1 MSDDYAQKP
10 AQEYGTTRVSSST
23 GNSIQNLLVTLSVAG
38 LWLLVTAAA
47 PEGGYGASDYE
58 YPSTYWDKYRKYAVS
73 VGAAGLGLGLIALLM
88 TRFKPD
94 MSDKKMLSIKSTD
107 VSVLGAFSIFFVL
120 WWGVGAGVCTFKSPF
135 APDPATNPAGNGYFS
150 VWTGFLASLLL
161 LSETM
166 SIGDAKSLKGRAAG
180 LFFAAVMLLIATIK
194 YVDPN
199 DGVEFPSATAAT
211 DDIAIFSMASAAATI
226 LITILI
232 IFADM
237 KESAIQTIIPILVLL
252 WAATAGVLTFRSG
265 SPFIGMN
272 NGYFASWFG
281 FFMAAQMTGSASGP
295 LNSKIFQILALS
307 AVVVLSAYFYMEDGQ
322 VSDVTNPVV
331 DGDTQMVFQDNIVPD
346 RQAYMIAVG
355 ALAGFLA
362 LFHYWCSVFKPALLE
377 TVLFN
382 VSDSPVSMRRAMAIF
397 LVPWVA
403 AGAIVGTFFVTGG
416 GLFLNPSMTAN
427 GYFSIWLLLIAC
439 LAHLGSEAESA
450 VENAR
455 AVANADALSSSMF
468 AFLFASVI
476 VLGWL
481 LQAGGVIQAGRSA
494 DVDGMFGEYVYSLV
508 LVCISAFVALYH
520 LVLKEPLPL
529 VNKIATPLLALGWL
543 GAAGV
548 LTFRDSAGFS
558 VAGNGFFA
566 VYVGL
571 FLSFALVGKV
581 HLSPARDDPPAAHA
595 VISDAA

>member
-10 AQEYGTTRVSSST
+10 TQEYGTTRSSST

-47 PEGGYGASDYE
+47 PEGGYGAPDYE

-73 VGAAGLGLGLIALLM
+73 VGAVGLGLGLIALLM

-135 APDPATNPAGNGYFS
+135 APDGTSAVSAGNGYFS

-161 LSETM
+161 LSKTM

-194 YVDPN
+194 HVDPN
-199 DGVEFPSATAAT
+199 DGVAGPSTPPTAT
-211 DDIAIFSMASAAATI
+211 DDIAIFGMASAAATI

-232 IFADM
+232 IFTDM
-237 KESAIQTIIPILVLL
+237 KESAIQTLIPILVLL

-265 SPFIGMN
+265 SPFTGMN
-272 NGYFASWFG
+272 NGYFSSWFG

-295 LNSKIFQILALS
+295 LNSNIFQILALGV
-307 AVVVLSAYFYMEDGQ
+307 VVVLSAYFYQGA
-322 VSDVTNPVV
+322 VTTPVAAGVV
-331 DGDTQMVFQDNIVPD
+331 DMVYQDNIVPD

-355 ALAGFLA
+355 AVAGFLA

-403 AGAIVGTFFVTGG
+403 AGAIVGTFRVTGG
-416 GLFLNPSMTAN
+416 GIFAVPALTAN

-439 LAHLGSEAESA
+439 LAHLGSEVESA

-476 VLGWL
+476 VLGSL
-481 LQAGGVIQAGRSA
+481 LQDQENVIQEGRSD
-494 DVDGMFGEYVYSLV
+494 DVRGMFGEYVYSLV
-508 LVCISAFVALYH
+508 LVCISAFVGLYH

-581 HLSPARDDPPAAHA
+581 HPSPALDAPPAADA
-595 VISDAA
+595 VISAA

>member
-1 MSDDYAQKP
+1 MSDDYVQKP
-10 AQEYGTTRVSSST
+10 TQEYGTTRAST

-47 PEGGYGASDYE
+47 PQGGYGAPDYE

-73 VGAAGLGLGLIALLM
+73 VGAVGLGLGLIALLM

-120 WWGVGAGVCTFKSPF
+120 WWGVGAGVCTFKEPF
-135 APDPATNPAGNGYFS
+135 APPAVPAGNGYFS
-150 VWTGFLASLLL
+150 VWVGFLASLLL

-194 YVDPN
+194 HVDPN
-199 DGVEFPSATAAT
+199 DGVAGPNGTAT
-211 DDIAIFSMASAAATI
+211 DDIAIFGMASAAATI
-226 LITILI
+226 LITILV

-237 KESAIQTIIPILVLL
+237 KESAIQTLIPILVLL

-272 NGYFASWFG
+272 NGYFSSWFG

-295 LNSKIFQILALS
+295 LNSNIFQILALGV
-307 AVVVLSAYFYMEDGQ
+307 VVVLSAYFP
-322 VSDVTNPVV
+322 VSNPVS
-331 DGDTQMVFQDNIVPD
+331 GNTQMVYENNIVPD
-346 RQAYMIAVG
+346 NKAYMIAVG
-355 ALAGFLA
+355 AVAGFLA

-403 AGAIVGTFFVTGG
+403 AGAIVGTFGVTGG
-416 GLFLNPSMTAN
+416 GIFADPALTAN

-476 VLGWL
+476 VLGSL
-481 LQAGGVIQAGRSA
+481 LQYDVIQAGRSA
-494 DVDGMFGEYVYSLV
+494 DVNGMFGEYVYSLV

-548 LTFRDSAGFS
+548 LTFRDSAPGFS

-581 HLSPARDDPPAAHA
+581 HLSPARDDPPAADA
-595 VISDAA
+595 VISAA

>member
-10 AQEYGTTRVSSST
+10 TQEYGTTRVSSST

-47 PEGGYGASDYE
+47 PLSGYGAPDYE
-58 YPSTYWDKYRKYAVS
+58 YPSTHWDKYRKYAVS
-73 VGAAGLGLGLIALLM
+73 VGAVGLGIGLIALLM
-88 TRFKPD
+88 TRFTPD

-107 VSVLGAFSIFFVL
+107 VSVLGAVSIFFVL

-135 APDPATNPAGNGYFS
+135 APDGTPAVPAGNGYFS

-166 SIGDAKSLKGRAAG
+166 SIGDAKSLKGRATG

-194 YVDPN
+194 HVDPN
-199 DGVEFPSATAAT
+199 DDVAGPNGTAT
-211 DDIAIFSMASAAATI
+211 DDIAIFGMASAAATI

-237 KESAIQTIIPILVLL
+237 KESAIQTFIPILVLL
-252 WAATAGVLTFRSG
+252 WAATAGVLTFRSD
-265 SPFIGMN
+265 SPFTGMN
-272 NGYFASWFG
+272 NGYFSSWFG

-295 LNSKIFQILALS
+295 LNSNIFQILALGV
-307 AVVVLSAYFYMEDGQ
+307 VVVLSAYFYQGA
-322 VSDVTNPVV
+322 VTTPVDTGVV
-331 DGDTQMVFQDNIVPD
+331 DMVYQDNIVPD
-346 RQAYMIAVG
+346 DQAYMIAVG
-355 ALAGFLA
+355 PVAGFLA
-362 LFHYWCSVFKPALLE
+362 LFHYWCSVFKPTLLE

-403 AGAIVGTFFVTGG
+403 AGAIVGTFGVTGG
-416 GLFLNPSMTAN
+416 GIFAVPASTAN
-427 GYFSIWLLLIAC
+427 GYFSIWLLLVAC
-439 LAHLGSEAESA
+439 LAHLGREAEAA

-476 VLGWL
+476 VLGSL
-481 LQAGGVIQAGRSA
+481 LQENVIQEGRSD
-494 DVDGMFGEYVYSLV
+494 DVRGMFGEYVYSLV
-508 LVCISAFVALYH
+508 LVCISAFIALYH

-581 HLSPARDDPPAAHA
+581 HLSPARDDPPAADA
-595 VISDAA
+595 VISAA

>member
-10 AQEYGTTRVSSST
+10 TQEYGTTRVSSST

-47 PEGGYGASDYE
+47 PQGGYGAPDYE

-73 VGAAGLGLGLIALLM
+73 VGAVGLGLGLIALLM

-120 WWGVGAGVCTFKSPF
+120 WWGVGAGVCTFKEPF
-135 APDPATNPAGNGYFS
+135 APPAVPAGNGYFS

-199 DGVEFPSATAAT
+199 DGVEFPSAGPQTQTT
-211 DDIAIFSMASAAATI
+211 DDIAIFGMASAAATI

-237 KESAIQTIIPILVLL
+237 KESAIQTLIPILVLL

-265 SPFIGMN
+265 SPFTGMN
-272 NGYFASWFG
+272 NGYFSSWFG

-295 LNSKIFQILALS
+295 LNSKIFQILALGV
-307 AVVVLSAYFYMEDGQ
+307 VVVLSAYFYQGA
-322 VSDVTNPVV
+322 VTTPVDTGVV
-331 DGDTQMVFQDNIVPD
+331 DMVYQDNIVPD
-346 RQAYMIAVG
+346 DQAYMIAVG
-355 ALAGFLA
+355 ALAGLLA

-382 VSDSPVSMRRAMAIF
+382 VADSPVTMRRAIAIF
-397 LVPWVA
+397 LVPWTA
-403 AGAIVGTFFVTGG
+403 AGAIVGTFNLLGG
-416 GLFLNPSMTAN
+416 GIFAAPATTPN
-427 GYFSIWLLLIAC
+427 GYFGSWMLLVAC
-439 LAHLGSEAESA
+439 LANLGNEAEGYAES
-450 VENAR
+450 AR
-455 AVANADALSSSMF
+455 AVATADALSSTMF

-476 VLGWL
+476 LLGSL
-481 LQAGGVIQAGRSA
+481 LQEGIIQDGPSA
-494 DVDGMFGEYVYSLV
+494 DTSGVFGEYVYALV

-529 VNKIATPLLALGWL
+529 VNKIATPLLALGWVA
-543 GAAGV
+543 AAGV
-548 LTFRDSAGFS
+548 LTFREPSAIGLA

-566 VYVGL
+566 VYIGL
-571 FLSFALVGKV
+571 FLSFALVVKV
-581 HLSPARDDPPAAHA
+581 HFSPARNHPADDDATSAA
-595 VISDAA
+595 

>member
-1 MSDDYAQKP
+1 M
-10 AQEYGTTRVSSST
+10 G
-23 GNSIQNLLVTLSVAG
+23 
-38 LWLLVTAAA
+38 
-47 PEGGYGASDYE
+47 
-58 YPSTYWDKYRKYAVS
+58 
-73 VGAAGLGLGLIALLM
+73 
-88 TRFKPD
+88 
-94 MSDKKMLSIKSTD
+94 
-107 VSVLGAFSIFFVL
+107 
-120 WWGVGAGVCTFKSPF
+120 GVCTFKEPF
-135 APDPATNPAGNGYFS
+135 APPAVPAGNGYFS
-150 VWTGFLASLLL
+150 VWVGFLASLLL

-199 DGVEFPSATAAT
+199 DGVEFPSAGPNGTAT
-211 DDIAIFSMASAAATI
+211 DDIAIFGMASAAATI

-232 IFADM
+232 IFADI
-237 KESAIQTIIPILVLL
+237 KESAIQTLIPILVLL

-272 NGYFASWFG
+272 NGYFSSWFG

-295 LNSKIFQILALS
+295 LNSNIFQILALGV
-307 AVVVLSAYFYMEDGQ
+307 VVVLSAYF
-322 VSDVTNPVV
+322 PVETS
-331 DGDTQMVFQDNIVPD
+331 DGDDASVTTTPGVEMVYQNNIVPD
-346 RQAYMIAVG
+346 DKAYMIAVG
-355 ALAGFLA
+355 AVAGFLA

-382 VSDSPVSMRRAMAIF
+382 VSDSPISMRRAMAIF

-403 AGAIVGTFFVTGG
+403 AGAIVGTFDVTVGG
-416 GLFLNPSMTAN
+416 IFDDPALTAN

-450 VENAR
+450 V
-455 AVANADALSSSMF
+455 ANADALSSSMF

-476 VLGWL
+476 VLGSL
-481 LQAGGVIQAGRSA
+481 LQYDVIQAGRSA
-494 DVDGMFGEYVYSLV
+494 DVNGMFGEYVYSLV
-508 LVCISAFVALYH
+508 LVCISAFVGLYH

-566 VYVGL
+566 VYV
-571 FLSFALVGKV
+571 
-581 HLSPARDDPPAAHA
+581 
-595 VISDAA
+595 

>member
-1 MSDDYAQKP
+1 
-10 AQEYGTTRVSSST
+10 
-23 GNSIQNLLVTLSVAG
+23 
-38 LWLLVTAAA
+38 
-47 PEGGYGASDYE
+47 
-58 YPSTYWDKYRKYAVS
+58 
-73 VGAAGLGLGLIALLM
+73 M
-88 TRFKPD
+88 TRFKLD

-107 VSVLGAFSIFFVL
+107 VSVLGAFSIFFCIL
-120 WWGVGAGVCTFKSPF
+120 TLHGAGVCTFKSPF
-135 APDPATNPAGNGYFS
+135 APDGTSAVSAGNGYFS

-161 LSETM
+161 LSKTM

-199 DGVEFPSATAAT
+199 DGVEFPSAGPQTQTT
-211 DDIAIFSMASAAATI
+211 DDIAIFGMASAAATI

-237 KESAIQTIIPILVLL
+237 KESAIQTLIPILVLL

-265 SPFIGMN
+265 SPFTGMN
-272 NGYFASWFG
+272 NGYFSSWFG

-295 LNSKIFQILALS
+295 LNSNIFQILALGV
-307 AVVVLSAYFYMEDGQ
+307 VVVLSAYF
-322 VSDVTNPVV
+322 PVETS
-331 DGDTQMVFQDNIVPD
+331 DGDDASVTTTPGVEMVYQNNIVPD
-346 RQAYMIAVG
+346 DKAYMIAVG
-355 ALAGFLA
+355 AVAGFLA

-403 AGAIVGTFFVTGG
+403 ARAIVGTFGVTGG
-416 GLFLNPSMTAN
+416 GIFVAPATTAN
-427 GYFSIWLLLIAC
+427 GYFSIWLLLVAC
-439 LAHLGSEAESA
+439 LAHLGSEAEAA

-476 VLGWL
+476 VLGSL
-481 LQAGGVIQAGRSA
+481 LQDQDNVIQEGRSD
-494 DVDGMFGEYVYSLV
+494 DVRGMFGEYVYSLV
-508 LVCISAFVALYH
+508 LVCISAFVGLYH

-581 HLSPARDDPPAAHA
+581 HLSPARDDPPAADA
-595 VISDAA
+595 VISAA

>member
-10 AQEYGTTRVSSST
+10 TQEYGTTRDSSST

-47 PEGGYGASDYE
+47 PQGGYGAPDYE

-73 VGAAGLGLGLIALLM
+73 VGAVGLGLGLIALLM

-120 WWGVGAGVCTFKSPF
+120 WWGVGAGVCTFKEPF
-135 APDPATNPAGNGYFS
+135 APPAVPAGNGYFS
-150 VWTGFLASLLL
+150 VWVGFLASLLL

-194 YVDPN
+194 HVDPN
-199 DGVEFPSATAAT
+199 DGVAGPNGTAA
-211 DDIAIFSMASAAATI
+211 DDISIFGMASAAATI
-226 LITILI
+226 LITLLI

-237 KESAIQTIIPILVLL
+237 KEAAVQTLVPILVLL

-265 SPFIGMN
+265 SPFTGMN
-272 NGYFASWFG
+272 NGYFSSWFG

-295 LNSKIFQILALS
+295 LNSNIFQILALGV
-307 AVVVLSAYFYMEDGQ
+307 VVVLSAYFYQGA
-322 VSDVTNPVV
+322 VTTPVDAGVV
-331 DGDTQMVFQDNIVPD
+331 DMVYQDNIVPD
-346 RQAYMIAVG
+346 DQAYMIAVG
-355 ALAGFLA
+355 AVAGFLA

-403 AGAIVGTFFVTGG
+403 AGAIVGTFRVTGG
-416 GLFLNPSMTAN
+416 GIFDVPANTAN

-476 VLGWL
+476 VLGSL
-481 LQAGGVIQAGRSA
+481 LQEDVIQAGRSA
-494 DVDGMFGEYVYSLV
+494 DMFGEYVYSLV
-508 LVCISAFVALYH
+508 LVCISAFVGLYH

-581 HLSPARDDPPAAHA
+581 HLSPARDDPPAADA
-595 VISDAA
+595 VISAA

>member
-10 AQEYGTTRVSSST
+10 TQEYGTTRDSST

-47 PEGGYGASDYE
+47 PQGGYGAPDYE

-73 VGAAGLGLGLIALLM
+73 VGAVGLGLGLIALLM

-135 APDPATNPAGNGYFS
+135 APDGTSAVPAGNGYFS

-161 LSETM
+161 LSKTM

-199 DGVEFPSATAAT
+199 DGVEFPSAGPQTQTT
-211 DDIAIFSMASAAATI
+211 DDIAIFGMASAAATI
-226 LITILI
+226 LITIMI

-237 KESAIQTIIPILVLL
+237 KESAIQTLIPILVLL

-265 SPFIGMN
+265 SPFTGMN
-272 NGYFASWFG
+272 NGYFSSWFG

-295 LNSKIFQILALS
+295 LNSNIFQILALGV
-307 AVVVLSAYFYMEDGQ
+307 VVVLSAYFYQGA
-322 VSDVTNPVV
+322 VTTPVAAGVV
-331 DGDTQMVFQDNIVPD
+331 DMVYQDNIVPD

-355 ALAGFLA
+355 AVAGFLA

-403 AGAIVGTFFVTGG
+403 AGAIVGTFGVTGG
-416 GLFLNPSMTAN
+416 GIFVAPATTAN
-427 GYFSIWLLLIAC
+427 GYFSIWLLLVAC
-439 LAHLGSEAESA
+439 LAHLGSEAEAA
-450 VENAR
+450 VENVR

-476 VLGWL
+476 VLGSL
-481 LQAGGVIQAGRSA
+481 LQDQDNVIQEGRSD
-494 DVDGMFGEYVYSLV
+494 DVRGMFGEYVYSLV
-508 LVCISAFVALYH
+508 LVCISAFVGLYH

-581 HLSPARDDPPAAHA
+581 HLSPARDDPPAADA
-595 VISDAA
+595 VISAA

>member
-1 MSDDYAQKP
+1 M
-10 AQEYGTTRVSSST
+10 G
-23 GNSIQNLLVTLSVAG
+23 
-38 LWLLVTAAA
+38 
-47 PEGGYGASDYE
+47 
-58 YPSTYWDKYRKYAVS
+58 
-73 VGAAGLGLGLIALLM
+73 
-88 TRFKPD
+88 
-94 MSDKKMLSIKSTD
+94 
-107 VSVLGAFSIFFVL
+107 
-120 WWGVGAGVCTFKSPF
+120 GVCTFKEPF
-135 APDPATNPAGNGYFS
+135 APPAVPAGNGYFS
-150 VWTGFLASLLL
+150 VWVGFLASLLL

-199 DGVEFPSATAAT
+199 DGVEFPSVGPQTQTT
-211 DDIAIFSMASAAATI
+211 DDIAIFGMASAAATI

-237 KESAIQTIIPILVLL
+237 KESAIQTLIPILVLL

-265 SPFIGMN
+265 SPFTGMS
-272 NGYFASWFG
+272 NGYFSSWFG

-295 LNSKIFQILALS
+295 LNSNIFQILALGV
-307 AVVVLSAYFYMEDGQ
+307 VVVLSASFP
-322 VSDVTNPVV
+322 VSNPVS
-331 DGDTQMVFQDNIVPD
+331 GNTQMVYENNIVPD
-346 RQAYMIAVG
+346 NQAYMIAVG
-355 ALAGFLA
+355 AVAGFLA

-403 AGAIVGTFFVTGG
+403 AGAIVGTFDVTVGG
-416 GLFLNPSMTAN
+416 IFDDPALTAN

-476 VLGWL
+476 VLGSL
-481 LQAGGVIQAGRSA
+481 LQYDVIQAGRSA
-494 DVDGMFGEYVYSLV
+494 DVNGMFGEYVYSLV
-508 LVCISAFVALYH
+508 LVCISAFVGLYH

-566 VYVGL
+566 VYV
-571 FLSFALVGKV
+571 
-581 HLSPARDDPPAAHA
+581 
-595 VISDAA
+595 